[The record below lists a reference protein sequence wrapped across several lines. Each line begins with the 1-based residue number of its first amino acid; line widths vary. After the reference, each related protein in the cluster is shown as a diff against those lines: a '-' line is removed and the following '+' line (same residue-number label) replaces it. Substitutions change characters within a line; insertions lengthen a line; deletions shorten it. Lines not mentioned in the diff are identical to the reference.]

1 MLSNGENIVKEKYKI
16 IFRSYYAPILYDYVS
31 WVIEDARKRNIKKL
45 YFLSRDGYLMY
56 LVAERILSYRKIED
70 ISISYLKVSR
80 YSLRSAQYYLL
91 GEKSLDYICINGIDV
106 TLRKILI
113 RAGLSKE
120 QQEAVVET
128 ISIIKLEDID
138 RVLSRSE
145 IKKVKRIL
153 SGNTIFWEYL
163 NNNSKTAYE
172 NTLGYLRQ
180 EGVDNNEEIAIVD
193 SGWVGSIQESIKQLL
208 KINSLQGYYFG
219 LYEIPR
225 GVEEKNYH
233 SYYFG
238 PKATRGLM
246 HDNYADNQR
255 KVHFSNC
262 LFEAIYSSPEGMCLG
277 YKKED
282 NRYISIDG
290 RENPNKLYMN
300 AAYEVMKEYAE
311 DELGVKGDIDINED
325 VIVEAMAYPSLE
337 DVNVLEKLQFC
348 DDVIEYEYQSIVR
361 PWAIK
366 DVKKNTVIYRIF
378 NKLFNPK
385 YVENTSGWPEGSIV
399 RCGYKVDYYLKQERL
414 YKKLMYIRKA
424 IKR

>member
-1 MLSNGENIVKEKYKI
+1 MEKYKI
-16 IFRSYYAPILYDYVS
+16 LFRSYYAPILYDYVS

-128 ISIIKLEDID
+128 ISLIKLEDID

-172 NTLGYLRQ
+172 NTLGYLTQ
-180 EGVDNNEEIAIVD
+180 EGLVTEEKIAIVD
-193 SGWVGSIQESIKQLL
+193 SGWVGSIQESIRQLL
-208 KINSLQGYYFG
+208 EISNLQGYYFG

-225 GVEEKNYH
+225 GVEENNYH

-300 AAYEVMKEYAE
+300 AAYEVMKDYVYCEKNDGKGFELNEELIAE
-311 DELGVKGDIDINED
+311 T
-325 VIVEAMAYPSLE
+325 MSYPSLE

-361 PWAIK
+361 HWSIN
-366 DVKKNTVIYRIF
+366 DVKKNTVLYRIF
-378 NKLFNPK
+378 NKLFNTK
-385 YVENTSGWPEGSIV
+385 YIENTSGWPEGSIV

>member
-1 MLSNGENIVKEKYKI
+1 MKEKYKI
-16 IFRSYYAPILYDYVS
+16 IFRSYYAPVLYDYVS

-106 TLRKILI
+106 TFRKILI

-172 NTLGYLRQ
+172 NTLGYLTQ
-180 EGVDNNEEIAIVD
+180 EGLVTEEKIAIVD

-225 GVEEKNYH
+225 GVEEKDYH

-290 RENPNKLYMN
+290 RENPNKLYMS
-300 AAYEVMKEYAE
+300 AAYEVMKDYVYCEKNDGKGFDLNEELIAE
-311 DELGVKGDIDINED
+311 T
-325 VIVEAMAYPSLE
+325 MSYPSLE

-361 PWAIK
+361 PWSIN
-366 DVKKNTVIYRIF
+366 DVKKNTVLYRIF

>member
-1 MLSNGENIVKEKYKI
+1 MEKYKI
-16 IFRSYYAPILYDYVS
+16 LFRSYYAPILYDYVS
-31 WVIEDARKRNIKKL
+31 WVIEDARKRKIKKL

-106 TLRKILI
+106 TFRKILI

-163 NNNSKTAYE
+163 NNNSKIAYE
-172 NTLGYLRQ
+172 NTIGYLRQ

-193 SGWVGSIQESIKQLL
+193 SGWVGSIQESIRQLL
-208 KINSLQGYYFG
+208 EISNLQGYYFG
-219 LYEIPR
+219 LYETPR
-225 GVEEKNYH
+225 GVEENSYH

-238 PKATRGLM
+238 PKSTRGLM

-300 AAYEVMKEYAE
+300 AAYEVMKDYVYCEKNYGKCFDLNE
-311 DELGVKGDIDINED
+311 EL
-325 VIVEAMAYPSLE
+325 IVETMSYPSLE
-337 DVNVLEKLQFC
+337 DVNVLENLQFC

-361 PWAIK
+361 PWSIN
-366 DVKKNTVIYRIF
+366 DVKKNTVLYRIF
-378 NKLFNPK
+378 NKMFNPK
-385 YVENTSGWPEGSIV
+385 YIENTSGWPEGSIV

>member
-1 MLSNGENIVKEKYKI
+1 
-16 IFRSYYAPILYDYVS
+16 
-31 WVIEDARKRNIKKL
+31 
-45 YFLSRDGYLMY
+45 MY

-128 ISIIKLEDID
+128 ISLIKLEDID

-172 NTLGYLRQ
+172 NTLGYLTQ
-180 EGVDNNEEIAIVD
+180 EGLVTEEKIAIVD
-193 SGWVGSIQESIKQLL
+193 SGWVGSIQESIRQLL
-208 KINSLQGYYFG
+208 EISNLQGYYFG

-225 GVEEKNYH
+225 GVEENNYH

-300 AAYEVMKEYAE
+300 AAYEVMKDYVYCEKNDGKGFELNEELIAE
-311 DELGVKGDIDINED
+311 T
-325 VIVEAMAYPSLE
+325 MSYPSLE

-361 PWAIK
+361 HWSIN
-366 DVKKNTVIYRIF
+366 DVKKNTVLYRIF
-378 NKLFNPK
+378 NKLFNTK
-385 YVENTSGWPEGSIV
+385 YIENTSGWPEGSIV

>member
-1 MLSNGENIVKEKYKI
+1 MEKYKI
-16 IFRSYYAPILYDYVS
+16 IYRSYYAPVLYNYVS

-56 LVAERILSYRKIED
+56 HAAESILSYRKIED

-106 TLRKILI
+106 TFRKILI
-113 RAGLSKE
+113 RAGLNEK
-120 QQEAVVET
+120 QQEDVIDT
-128 ISIIKLEDID
+128 ISIIKAEDID
-138 RVLSRSE
+138 NVLSRSE
-145 IKKVKRIL
+145 IKHVKRIL
-153 SGNTIFWEYL
+153 SNNNKFWEHL
-163 NNNSKTAYE
+163 NNNSKIAYE
-172 NTLGYLRQ
+172 NTIGYLRQ

-225 GVEEKNYH
+225 GVEENSYH

-238 PKATRGLM
+238 PKSTRGLM

-300 AAYEVMKEYAE
+300 AAYEVMKDYVYCEKNDGKGFDLNEELIAE
-311 DELGVKGDIDINED
+311 T
-325 VIVEAMAYPSLE
+325 MSYPSLE
-337 DVNVLEKLQFC
+337 DVNVLENLQFC

-361 PWAIK
+361 PWSIN
-366 DVKKNTVIYRIF
+366 DVKKNTVLYRIF

>member
-1 MLSNGENIVKEKYKI
+1 MKEKYKI

>member
-1 MLSNGENIVKEKYKI
+1 MEKYKI
-16 IFRSYYAPILYDYVS
+16 LFRSYYAPILYDYVS

-56 LVAERILSYRKIED
+56 HVAERILSYRKIED

-106 TLRKILI
+106 TFRKILI
-113 RAGLSKE
+113 RAGLNAK
-120 QQEAVVET
+120 QQEDVIDT
-128 ISIIKLEDID
+128 ISIIKAEDID
-138 RVLSRSE
+138 NVLSRSE

-163 NNNSKTAYE
+163 NNNSKIAYE
-172 NTLGYLRQ
+172 NTIGYLRQ

-193 SGWVGSIQESIKQLL
+193 SGWVGSIQESIRQLL

-246 HDNYADNQR
+246 HDNYVDNQR

-300 AAYEVMKEYAE
+300 AAYEVMKDYVYCEKNDGKGFDLNEELIAE
-311 DELGVKGDIDINED
+311 T
-325 VIVEAMAYPSLE
+325 MSYPSLE
-337 DVNVLEKLQFC
+337 DVNVLENLQFC

-361 PWAIK
+361 PWSIN
-366 DVKKNTVIYRIF
+366 DVKKNTVLYRIF

>member
-1 MLSNGENIVKEKYKI
+1 MEKYKI
-16 IFRSYYAPILYDYVS
+16 LFRSYYAPILYDYVS

-106 TLRKILI
+106 TFRKILI
-113 RAGLSKE
+113 RAGLNEK
-120 QQEAVVET
+120 QQEDVIDT
-128 ISIIKLEDID
+128 ISIIKAEDID
-138 RVLSRSE
+138 NVLSRSE
-145 IKKVKRIL
+145 IKYVKRIL
-153 SGNTIFWEYL
+153 SNNNKFWEYL
-163 NNNSKTAYE
+163 NNNSKIAYE
-172 NTLGYLRQ
+172 NTIGYLRQ

-246 HDNYADNQR
+246 HDNYVDNQR

-300 AAYEVMKEYAE
+300 AAYEVMKDYVYCEKNDGKGFDLNEELIAE
-311 DELGVKGDIDINED
+311 T
-325 VIVEAMAYPSLE
+325 MSYPSLE
-337 DVNVLEKLQFC
+337 DVKVLENLQFC

-361 PWAIK
+361 PWSIN
-366 DVKKNTVIYRIF
+366 DVKKNTVLYRIF

>member
-1 MLSNGENIVKEKYKI
+1 MKEKYKT
-16 IFRSYYAPILYDYVS
+16 IFRSHYAPILYDYVS

-56 LVAERILSYRKIED
+56 HAAESILKHRNIED
-70 ISISYLKVSR
+70 INVSYLKVSR
-80 YSLRSAQYYLL
+80 YSLRSAEYHIL
-91 GEKSLDYICINGIDV
+91 GEKSLDMICINGIDV

-113 RAGLSKE
+113 RAGLNEK
-120 QQEAVVET
+120 QQEAVIDT
-128 ISIIKLEDID
+128 ISYIKEEDID
-138 RVLSRSE
+138 KVLSRNE
-145 IKKVKRIL
+145 IKNVKKIL
-153 SGNTIFWEYL
+153 SNNNTFWKYL
-163 NNNSKTAYE
+163 NNNSKKAYE
-172 NTLGYLRQ
+172 NTIGYLRQ
-180 EGVDNNEEIAIVD
+180 EGVADSKEIAIVD
-193 SGWVGSIQESIKQLL
+193 SGWVGSIQESIKRLL
-208 KINSLQGYYFG
+208 KLNNLQGYYFG
-219 LYEIPR
+219 LYEIPKK
-225 GVEEKNYH
+225 VIEKDYH

-238 PKATRGLM
+238 PKSTRGLQ
-246 HDNYADNQR
+246 HNNYVDNYR

-290 RENPNKLYMN
+290 RENPNKLYMG
-300 AAYEVMKEYAE
+300 AAYEV
-311 DELGVKGDIDINED
+311 VKDYVYCEKNDGKGIDCNEKL
-325 VIVEAMAYPSLE
+325 ISEAMAYPSLE
-337 DVNVLEKLQFC
+337 DVNVLGNLLFC

-361 PWAIK
+361 PWSIK

-385 YVENTSGWPEGSIV
+385 YVEKTSGWPEGSIV

>member
-1 MLSNGENIVKEKYKI
+1 MLSNGKNIVKEKYKI
-16 IFRSYYAPILYDYVS
+16 IFRSYYAPVLYNYVS
-31 WVIEDARKRNIKKL
+31 WVIDDARKRNIKKL
-45 YFLSRDGYLMY
+45 YFLSRDSYLMY
-56 LVAERILSYRKIED
+56 LTAERILSHRKIED

-120 QQEAVVET
+120 QQEAVVEK
-128 ISIIKLEDID
+128 ISIIKSEDID

-145 IKKVKRIL
+145 IKKVKRML

-180 EGVDNNEEIAIVD
+180 EGLAIEEKIAIVD
-193 SGWVGSIQESIKQLL
+193 SGWVGSIQESIRQLL
-208 KINSLQGYYFG
+208 EINNLQGYYFG
-219 LYEIPR
+219 LYELPK
-225 GVEEKNYH
+225 GVDEKNYH

-255 KVHFSNC
+255 KIHFSNC

-277 YKKED
+277 YKKEG
-282 NRYISIDG
+282 NKYISIDG
-290 RENPNKLYMN
+290 KDNPNKQYMD
-300 AAYEVMKEYAE
+300 AAYEVMEQYVE
-311 DELGVKGDIDINED
+311 DEIGARKDADLNED
-325 VIVEAMAYPSLE
+325 VIVEAMAYPSIE
-337 DVNVLEKLQFC
+337 EVNVLEKLQFC
-348 DDVIEYEYQSIVR
+348 DDVIEYEYHSIVR
-361 PWAIK
+361 PWSIN
-366 DVKKNTVIYRIF
+366 DVKKNTVLYRIF

>member
-1 MLSNGENIVKEKYKI
+1 MEKYKI
-16 IFRSYYAPILYDYVS
+16 LFRSYYAPILYDYVS

-120 QQEAVVET
+120 QQEAVVEK
-128 ISIIKLEDID
+128 ISIIKSENID

-172 NTLGYLRQ
+172 NTVGYLTQ
-180 EGVDNNEEIAIVD
+180 EGLVTEEKIAIVD

-282 NRYISIDG
+282 NRYVSIDG

-300 AAYEVMKEYAE
+300 AAYEVMKDYVYCEKNDGKGFDLNEELIAE
-311 DELGVKGDIDINED
+311 T
-325 VIVEAMAYPSLE
+325 MSYPSLE
-337 DVNVLEKLQFC
+337 DVNVLENLQFC

-361 PWAIK
+361 PWSIK
-366 DVKKNTVIYRIF
+366 DVKKNSVLYRIF

-414 YKKLMYIRKA
+414 YKKIMYIRKA